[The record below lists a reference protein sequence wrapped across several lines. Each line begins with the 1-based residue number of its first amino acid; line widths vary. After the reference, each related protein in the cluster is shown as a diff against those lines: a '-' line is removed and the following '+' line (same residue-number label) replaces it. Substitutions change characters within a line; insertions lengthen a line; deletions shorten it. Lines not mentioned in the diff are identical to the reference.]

1 MGGHCRLRIVERVE
15 TKDLVTVEL
24 LVVYLVGKI
33 VEMMVE
39 LDGSNVGW
47 VDK

>member
-1 MGGHCRLRIVERVE
+1 MRIVKRVE

-24 LVVYLVGKI
+24 LVLYLVGKM

>member
-1 MGGHCRLRIVERVE
+1 LRIVKRVE

-24 LVVYLVGKI
+24 LVLYLVGKM

>member
-1 MGGHCRLRIVERVE
+1 MRIVERVE